1 MPYSQEISRSTPA
14 YIVILIDQSFSMD
27 FPFGEYGSRSEEC
40 AKAVN
45 RVLRELVLACTDG
58 EDIKNSCDISI
69 LGYGQDESIN
79 NAFSGFLGNK
89 SVVSI
94 QDLTEHCLRVENTKR
109 KIPDGAGGII
119 EIDDQFPIWVEP
131 VAAGTTP
138 MGEALEETYQLV
150 KAWILK
156 HSTSFPPIV
165 INITDG
171 EATSVSRAKV
181 AAQKLN
187 ALATEDGQVI
197 VLNAHIA
204 GGAESEIVLPAS
216 PDELPKGD
224 INAKFLFDMSTI
236 LPPVMLERASAA
248 GMKPSPYS
256 KGFVYKA
263 KLETMVQ
270 LLEIGTKADFML
282 LEGQGDEDGMMP
294 EDDGEDVLAD
304 DGEVDNI
311 VTEESEVEE

>member
-27 FPFGEYGSRSEEC
+27 FPFGEYGSRAEEC

-69 LGYGQDESIN
+69 LGYGKDESIN

-138 MGEALEETYQLV
+138 MGEALEETYNLV
-150 KAWILK
+150 KAWIFK

-187 ALATEDGQVI
+187 GLATEDGQVI

-204 GGAESEIVLPAS
+204 GGSESEIVLPAS

-224 INAKFLFDMSTI
+224 INAKFLFDISTI

-282 LEGQGDEDGMMP
+282 LEGQEDED
-294 EDDGEDVLAD
+294 DIIQDGAD
-304 DGEVDNI
+304 DAEVDNI
-311 VTEESEVEE
+311 ATEDSEAEE